1 MEFNMDAQKSSRLSA
16 TMLTYLGFAILGNFD
31 YLIGLDGCLH
41 MKPQLTTHSQAS

>member
-1 MEFNMDAQKSSRLSA
+1 MEFNMDAQKSSRLCA

-31 YLIGLDGCLH
+31 FLIGCPH